1 MTAESARDDDMA
13 TDPLRELLREARDTL
28 MAYDRYV
35 GGAEWHHAEFPT
47 TTFKSKPMVTD
58 NLVDRIDAA
67 LAQQSEPTMNIDEAC
82 AEGNAEA
89 AARRKS
95 QNWIDLVVRDICEI
109 PYRSSP
115 GDQPNMM
122 LVTPQELRN
131 FIEQHAPPSAA
142 ALIAKRDAEID
153 QLRTRNEYLSQLMRE
168 PEQQQAFRAE
178 AAERALAELEQI
190 WHDIGAI
197 CASGWTRDNEARSP
211 NEWAEALLY
220 ERDELR
226 EKLQAAERTLA
237 KATSTLATI
246 SGYLYPEE
254 VVLGGPHCWPFRS
267 VGDPEEV
274 CEGCGITRR
283 AARIRAKLLRLPHGH
298 VTVTKTPAKKWTK
311 LRLVVNNR

>member
-1 MTAESARDDDMA
+1 
-13 TDPLRELLREARDTL
+13 
-28 MAYDRYV
+28 
-35 GGAEWHHAEFPT
+35 
-47 TTFKSKPMVTD
+47 
-58 NLVDRIDAA
+58 
-67 LAQQSEPTMNIDEAC
+67 MNIDEAC

-254 VVLGGPHCWPFRS
+254 VVLPDGRRFRFDNPAIEHEMLVGLSSAIRDALNSTHALAENAGQIKDAERMDWLEACGDWGLTGSCDAS
-267 VGDPEEV
+267 VVEINVPIGLNKLPDT
-274 CEGCGITRR
+274 CTIRDILD
-283 AARIRAKLLRLPHGH
+283 AAMATDHERSGK
-298 VTVTKTPAKKWTK
+298 
-311 LRLVVNNR
+311 